1 MKSQTSS
8 GRLRKPRVLVVRR
21 VVGNSM
27 LPTLKPGQIVIGVKP
42 KLAVDGVVILVHKDK
57 EIVKRLTKIDGN
69 KLYITGDNPTQSSD
83 SRNFGWIN
91 KDQLLASVIWP
102 RNL

>member
-1 MKSQTSS
+1 MKLQTSS
-8 GRLRKPRVLVVRR
+8 GRLKKPRLLVVRR
-21 VVGNSM
+21 VVGSSM
-27 LPTLKPGQIVIGVKP
+27 LPTLKPGQIVIGIRP
-42 KLAVDGVVILVHKDK
+42 RIIEGRLVIAVHKDK

-69 KLYITGDNPTQSSD
+69 KIYIIGDNPDQSSD

-91 KDQLLASVIWP
+91 KNQLLASVIWP